1 MINYKITSPK
11 EKEAALAKPSRIII
25 NNNADKIETKKALND
40 LDRKIEDIKKA
51 TNKKIDSNLSEFQ
64 KFKISWWNILER
76 QDQSLISLL
85 TRVTA
90 LEIRVDSLENE
101 DMKAKTIDTG
111 LGNKRGRVDKSQLLE
126 ALQIAE
132 KLVNDF
138 KQMRKEV
145 FDKLYQITE
154 KELKSKA
161 NAADLLEV
169 ETKFDERF
177 NIYDKETRKHKEAMR
192 ENIQRLQDRMSVQLT
207 RRAMS
212 PDPDFDSS
220 AILSKKQNM
229 QTKCMNCDKTLP
241 QLDKIQQNYSQ
252 WKNLPQK
259 KHTRNTKMLHLGK
272 GYSKLLQSYNHEILS
287 PDNSF
292 RKDYNIALNEG
303 SDADTVPFQNS
314 MIKTLDTPNQ
324 DLSSCLKTV
333 SVS

>member
-1 MINYKITSPK
+1 
-11 EKEAALAKPSRIII
+11 
-25 NNNADKIETKKALND
+25 
-40 LDRKIEDIKKA
+40 
-51 TNKKIDSNLSEFQ
+51 
-64 KFKISWWNILER
+64 
-76 QDQSLISLL
+76 LISLL

-101 DMKAKTIDTG
+101 DIKAKTIDTG
-111 LGNKRGRVDKSQLLE
+111 LGNKRGRIDKSQLLE

-161 NAADLLEV
+161 NATDLFEV
-169 ETKFDERF
+169 ETKFDERL
-177 NIYDKETRKHKEAMR
+177 NIYEKEIRKHKEAMR

-207 RRAMS
+207 RRAIS

-259 KHTRNTKMLHLGK
+259 THTRNTKMLHLGK

-292 RKDYNIALNEG
+292 RKDYNLALNEG
-303 SDADTVPFQNS
+303 SDTDTVPFQNS

-324 DLSSCLKTV
+324 DLSSCLKTTKKKAKKSLKDIRELDPNGLDV
-333 SVS
+333 ECKKLPQINSTKDLRGFGDSNH